1 VSKGKVATTALG
13 PIGRLG
19 RFAATHR
26 AAVFAT
32 WAVVAVG
39 LGFLAPRVETALSGA
54 GWEATGSESVA
65 VRKQVDAAFG
75 GAGAYGL
82 QVAVHSQRLSAEDS
96 AFRRSLRSVER
107 ALSADPAVGKVVPPV
122 AGVSISRDGHTVVV
136 RVTAAAD
143 PNGMVAAANDLKGE
157 LAGATAPGVEA
168 NLTGAAGMWS
178 DFNEANKG
186 AMLKSELFSWPV
198 TLLIL
203 VLAFGS
209 LVAAGLP
216 LMLTIAG
223 LVLSAGVLY
232 LGTLLSPISIWAMNF
247 ALMFALALGIDYALF
262 VVMRFRGALF
272 GQGLAPAEAVA
283 TTMDTAGKAVLFSGL
298 TVIVSLAAVML
309 VPSPAFRSVSLGIM
323 ISVLFV
329 LAATLT
335 LLPAVL
341 AKLGPR
347 IDRVSLP
354 WAHSGEHRSPRFARW
369 GELLWRRPLLF
380 GGLGLVVLV
389 VLALPILGARTGM
402 PSIKVVPPGDHS
414 RVGYEQMTAAFGP
427 GAPGLMQVTAPQG
440 EAKLVA
446 ARLQAD
452 PGIAMTLPPQPGR
465 GGTALIEAM
474 PTASPSSTAFGAT
487 LDRVRAELPAAAQ
500 VGGPAA
506 ENHDLEAA
514 LAAKTPLVIGVVLGL
529 GFLLLLVAFQA
540 PLIAALG
547 VLTNLLS
554 TAAAFGVATLVFQD
568 GNLSGLLGF
577 ESQGFLDAWA
587 PVFFFAMVFAIAMDY
602 TVFLLSSAREH
613 WERTGSA
620 REAMVGGLAHSGR
633 VILAAG
639 AVMVAVFFTF
649 ALSGPLPPKE
659 MGAILGVAV
668 LLDAFLIRLLL
679 LPVLLRLTG
688 SAAWWLPGWLDR
700 VLPDVRFGHGEAG
713 SAVGEESA
721 GGDFPV
727 DEGIPEPELE
737 PPLRAGR

>member
-1 VSKGKVATTALG
+1 VRDRTVATTALG

-26 AAVFAT
+26 AAVFAI

-82 QVAVHSQRLSAEDS
+82 QVAVHSQRLTAADP

-107 ALSADPAVGKVVPPV
+107 SLAADPAVGEVVPPA

-136 RVTAAAD
+136 RATASKD
-143 PNGMVAAANDLKGE
+143 PNGMVAAANDLESE
-157 LAGATAPGVEA
+157 LAGVAAPGVEA

-178 DFNEANKG
+178 DFNEANKE

-283 TTMDTAGKAVLFSGL
+283 TTMDTAGKAILFSGL

-347 IDRVSLP
+347 VDRVSLP
-354 WAHSGEHRSPRFARW
+354 WAHSAEHRSPRFARW

-380 GGLGLVVLV
+380 GGLGLAVLV
-389 VLALPILGARTGM
+389 ALALPVLGARTGM

-414 RVGYEQMTAAFGP
+414 RVGYEQLTAAFGP
-427 GAPGLMQVTAPQG
+427 GAPGLMQVTAPQS

-452 PGIAMTLPPQPGR
+452 PGIAMALPPQTGR

-487 LDRVRAELPAAAQ
+487 LDRVRSELPEAAQ

-506 ENHDLEAA
+506 ENHDLEGA

-529 GFLLLLVAFQA
+529 GFLLLLLAFQA

-587 PVFFFAMVFAIAMDY
+587 PVFFFAMVFAISMDY

-688 SAAWWLPGWLDR
+688 PAAWWLPGWLDR
-700 VLPDVRFGHGEAG
+700 LLPDVRFGHGEAA
-713 SAVGEESA
+713 SDPVRPESA
-721 GGDFPV
+721 EAAP
-727 DEGIPEPELE
+727 DEVAVTSLP
-737 PPLRAGR
+737 R